1 MRRMFVPGKGYD
13 LLMSCDYSQ
22 VELRVMASI
31 AGDERLIDAFR
42 HGQDIHSRTA
52 SEIFG
57 VPIEDVTPFM
67 RSKAKTVNFG
77 IIYGISDF
85 GLGRQ
90 LGVPRSEAA
99 QYIDSY
105 FARYTGVKEYME
117 GEKKKAREM
126 GYVETLFGRRRYLP
140 DIHAKN
146 FNRRSFA
153 ERTAINTPIQG
164 TAADIIKL
172 AMIRVDAALRRQKL
186 KARLVLQVHDELI
199 VECPVK
205 EAEQVK
211 KIVTAEMEN
220 VVQLKVPLL
229 AEAKSGAS
237 WYEAK

>member
-1 MRRMFVPGKGYD
+1 
-13 LLMSCDYSQ
+13 
-22 VELRVMASI
+22 
-31 AGDERLIDAFR
+31 
-42 HGQDIHSRTA
+42 
-52 SEIFG
+52 
-57 VPIEDVTPFM
+57 M

-164 TAADIIKL
+164 TAADIIKI
-172 AMIRVDAALRRQKL
+172 AMLHVAKELKEAGVKSRVL
-186 KARLVLQVHDELI
+186 LQVHDELVLEVVEEEKDKVSAI
-199 VECPVK
+199 VKNAMER
-205 EAEQVK
+205 A
-211 KIVTAEMEN
+211 VT
-220 VVQLKVPLL
+220 LKVPLV
-229 AEAKSGAS
+229 ADIGKTWADAK
-237 WYEAK
+237 